1 MAGGSDGSGSKSSTE
16 MEREDP
22 EMEREAE
29 DERADE
35 EDERRRVRLV
45 EAISALRGGRKKPLG
60 ERSEAAVRMSEF
72 AVTAEG
78 ERQKVQLSDLIGGAK
93 DGPAVPTQT
102 RKQLQNL
109 RRSQKTVEQPLSRQE
124 SERVQRDLA
133 FQKAAVHV
141 SRWKSVVIQNRKAE
155 QLVFPQN
162 QEPAGPKPLE
172 KVVSGWKAQT
182 PLEQEVFNLLSAN
195 KQPIHDPV
203 LTPAEEASLRA
214 MSLEEAQIRRAELQK
229 VRALQSYYEAKARR
243 ERKIKSKKYHRVQ
256 NKARRREFLKQFEQ
270 MVKTD
275 PTGALE
281 ELNKME
287 LARMKER
294 MSLKHQNSGKW
305 ARAKAVMAKYDQGA
319 RRAMQ
324 QQLELNKDLTQK
336 VRSALSTQEEQE
348 EDAASEPELL
358 PDFVN
363 DAEPGQVSSNPWMRG
378 ELSAEPAEPQ
388 RSEQEEAGPA
398 EEEEEEEEKEVDE
411 EEELLR
417 EFESRRKLRQE
428 EEQEEPAGEEEEE
441 SAEEEEGLSEFRSL
455 FKGVTEGLKEEA
467 AAPANSAPLEEGLMR
482 IRTVEDVELLPPED
496 TELRPPTEAPQPPP
510 KEEAP
515 PSGKKA
521 RKKRKRDIELKEVL
535 TKKAK
540 TVTVP
545 LAPTTTDAAD
555 GSDEEL
561 DQRGLIMEAFA
572 GDDVVAD
579 FLKDKRK
586 QEDAAKPKVVDLTL
600 PGWGEWG
607 GQGLKPSSRKRQR
620 FRVKVAPAE
629 PRKDQRLPAV
639 IISEQRNSSLG
650 AHQVSS
656 LPFPFDSHAQFES
669 TVRTPL
675 GRTWNTERTVKK
687 LTKPKVLTQLGSII
701 EPMTEEELTKNKE
714 KKVLAEGAG
723 KEDPHKTK
731 RQKRRGRKDGP
742 PKKTRRPTK
751 GRC

>member
-1 MAGGSDGSGSKSSTE
+1 
-16 MEREDP
+16 MESEDP
-22 EMEREAE
+22 EMEREDAE
-29 DERADE
+29 DEREDAEDEREDE
-35 EDERRRVRLV
+35 EDERRRLKLV
-45 EAISALRGGRKKPLG
+45 EAITALRGGRKKPLG
-60 ERSEAAVRMSEF
+60 ERSEAAVRVSEF

-78 ERQKVQLSDLIGGAK
+78 ERQKVQLSDLIEGAQQS
-93 DGPAVPTQT
+93 PAVPTQT

-109 RRSQKTVEQPLSRQE
+109 SRSQKTVEQPLSRQE

-141 SRWKSVVIQNRKAE
+141 SRWKSVVTQNRRSE
-155 QLVFPQN
+155 QLVFPLN
-162 QEPAGPKPLE
+162 QEPSGPKPLE
-172 KVVSGWKAQT
+172 KVVTGWRVQT

-203 LTPAEEASLRA
+203 LSPAEEASLRA

-229 VRALQSYYEAKARR
+229 ARALQSYYEAKARR

-256 NKARRREFLKQFEQ
+256 NKARRKEFLKQFDQ

-275 PTGALE
+275 PNGALE

-305 ARAKAVMAKYDQGA
+305 ARSKAIMAKYDEGA

-336 VRSALSTQEEQE
+336 VRSSLSNQEEQE
-348 EDAASEPELL
+348 DGASDPELL

-378 ELSAEPAEPQ
+378 ELSAEPAEAQ
-388 RSEQEEAGPA
+388 RSEQEVAAPA
-398 EEEEEEEEKEVDE
+398 AEKEQHEEEEEKADE
-411 EEELLR
+411 EEALLR
-417 EFESRRKLRQE
+417 DFESRRKLRQKEE
-428 EEQEEPAGEEEEE
+428 EEQEAAVQDVEDSDEEEGP
-441 SAEEEEGLSEFRSL
+441 ADQDQEEEGLSEFRSL
-455 FKGVTEGLKEEA
+455 FRGVAEGLKEA
-467 AAPANSAPLEEGLMR
+467 AAAASSAGCSSAPLEGGLIR
-482 IRTVEDVELLPPED
+482 IRTVEDAELLPPED
-496 TELRPPTEAPQPPP
+496 VELLPCSESPPSAPQ
-510 KEEAP
+510 EEAP
-515 PSGKKA
+515 PTGQKA
-521 RKKRKRDIELKEVL
+521 RGNKKRKRNIELKEVL
-535 TKKAK
+535 TKDAK

-545 LAPTTTDAAD
+545 LAPTLTDTAD

-572 GDDVVAD
+572 GDDVIAD
-579 FLKDKRK
+579 FLRDKRK

-607 GQGLKPSSRKRQR
+607 GQGLKPSSRKRRR

-629 PRKDQRLPAV
+629 PRKDQRLPGV
-639 IISEQRNSSLG
+639 IISEQRNGSLS
-650 AHQVSS
+650 AHQVSA
-656 LPFPFDSHAQFES
+656 LPFPFENHAQFES
-669 TVRTPL
+669 AVRTPL

-687 LTKPKVLTQLGSII
+687 LTMPKVLTQLGTII
-701 EPMTEEELTKNKE
+701 QPMTEEELAR
-714 KKVLAEGAG
+714 KKASAAGAG

-731 RQKRRGRKDGP
+731 DQKRRAR
-742 PKKTRRPTK
+742 K
-751 GRC
+751 GRHSQKI